1 MDVAHVAKLAN
12 LPLKPGEQAKFQ
24 KQFEETLKTIAVID
38 ELDTSH
44 VEPTSQVTGLVN
56 VTRGD
61 AIDSSRILPPPKSNN
76 GYFVVPSIFDA
87 Q

>member
-12 LPLKPGEQAKFQ
+12 LPLKPGEVEKFQ
-24 KQFEETLKTIAVID
+24 KQFEETLKTIAVIN
-38 ELDTSH
+38 ELDTKG

-56 VTRGD
+56 VVRQD
-61 AIDSSRILPPPKSNN
+61 EVDPSRILPPPMTNN
-76 GYFVVPSIFDA
+76 GYFAVPSIFDA

>member
-24 KQFEETLKTIAVID
+24 KQFEETLKTIAVIN
-38 ELDTSH
+38 ELDTTG
-44 VEPTSQVTGLVN
+44 VEPTSQVIGLVS
-56 VTRGD
+56 VVRQD
-61 AIDSSRILPPPKSNN
+61 EVDLSRILPPPAANN
-76 GYFVVPSIFDA
+76 GYFVVPSVFNA

>member
-12 LPLKPGEQAKFQ
+12 LILKPGEEKKFQ
-24 KQFEETLKTIAVID
+24 KQFEDTLKTIAVIND
-38 ELDTSH
+38 LDTTG
-44 VEPTSQVTGLVN
+44 VEPTSQVTGTVN
-56 VTRGD
+56 VTRYD
-61 AIDSSRILPPPKSNN
+61 VIDSSRILQPPEENN

>member
-12 LPLKPGEQAKFQ
+12 LPLKPGEDTKFQ
-24 KQFEETLKTIAVID
+24 HQFADTLKTVDLINQ
-38 ELDTSH
+38 LNTTG

-56 VTRGD
+56 VTRPDTID
-61 AIDSSRILPPPKSNN
+61 ASRILPPPTTHH
-76 GYFVVPSIFDA
+76 GYYVVPAILDA

>member
-12 LPLKPGEQAKFQ
+12 LPLKSGEEQKFQ
-24 KQFEETLKTIAVID
+24 KQFEETLKTIAVIN
-38 ELDTSH
+38 ELDTKG

-56 VTRGD
+56 ITREDIVD
-61 AIDSSRILPPPKSNN
+61 ASRILPPPKNN
-76 GYFVVPSIFDA
+76 SGYFVVPSIFDA